1 MLWLLSPGSRPPSGR
16 FSLALLF
23 TFTLVAIIID
33 SSRATPLAVTPS
45 DPSDPP
51 CTATSERTGT
61 FVDLR
66 SLVQKDGGINYTP
79 RGYDYNSNFTL
90 NICAPILLSKTK
102 ELRFHALPDAH
113 NVSAYYL
120 KDDVAY
126 SLGRASA
133 APKFRGR
140 KLVLEYTGGS
150 LCPKLD
156 EAGAPVPGKDN
167 EDGFRKGAIISFT
180 CDRELIGPPTISF
193 VGQQNECSYW
203 FDVRTSSACA
213 TVKQQPLGPVA
224 IFGII
229 FLVAL
234 LVYFIGGCFY
244 QRTVLHARGWRQVP
258 HWQTWLGALN
268 LIWDSIRFC
277 AMSSMNLCGK
287 LCGQGPSR
295 SFGGYTPAS
304 GSDGRFGRG
313 ATGARTDEWTDVDD
327 ENRLIDQLDDEW
339 SDG

>member
-1 MLWLLSPGSRPPSGR
+1 MWRPGGSRTSN
-16 FSLALLF
+16 FLASASIIAAALLIG
-23 TFTLVAIIID
+23 LSQAN
-33 SSRATPLAVTPS
+33 PLAVLSELP
-45 DPSDPP
+45 DPP
-51 CTATSERTGT
+51 CSATSNRTGT
-61 FVDLR
+61 FVDLH
-66 SLVQKDGGINYTP
+66 SLIRKGHDDNYLVS
-79 RGYDYNSNFTL
+79 GYDYNSNFTL
-90 NICAPILLSKTK
+90 NICAPVLSSDN
-102 ELRFHALPDAH
+102 LDFHALSDAH
-113 NVSAYYL
+113 NISAFYQ
-120 KDDVAY
+120 KGGITY
-126 SLGRASA
+126 SLGRASST
-133 APKFRGR
+133 PKFRGR
-140 KLVLEYTGGS
+140 KLILEYTGGS

-156 EAGAPVPGKDN
+156 SNGAPVDGKDN
-167 EDGFRKGAIISFT
+167 EDGYRKGALLSFT
-180 CDRELIGPPTISF
+180 CDRELIGPARVSF

-268 LIWDSIRFC
+268 FIWDAIRICMF
-277 AMSSMNLCGK
+277 SVTTLCGRA
-287 LCGQGPSR
+287 GGR
-295 SFGGYTPAS
+295 GRTGRFGGYAPAS
-304 GSDGRFGRG
+304 GEGGGFGRASFG
-313 ATGARTDEWTDVDD
+313 AGADEWVDGED

>member
-1 MLWLLSPGSRPPSGR
+1 MWRPGGSRTSN
-16 FSLALLF
+16 FLASASTIAAALLIG
-23 TFTLVAIIID
+23 LSQAN
-33 SSRATPLAVTPS
+33 PLAVLSELP
-45 DPSDPP
+45 DPP
-51 CTATSERTGT
+51 CSATSNRTGT
-61 FVDLR
+61 FVDLH
-66 SLVQKDGGINYTP
+66 SLIRKGHD
-79 RGYDYNSNFTL
+79 DL
-90 NICAPILLSKTK
+90 D
-102 ELRFHALPDAH
+102 FHALSDAH
-113 NVSAYYL
+113 NVSAFYQ
-120 KDDVAY
+120 KGGITY
-126 SLGRASA
+126 SLGRASST
-133 APKFRGR
+133 PKFRGR
-140 KLVLEYTGGS
+140 KLILEYTGGS

-156 EAGAPVPGKDN
+156 SNGGPVDGKDN
-167 EDGFRKGAIISFT
+167 EDGYRKGALLSFT
-180 CDRELIGPPTISF
+180 CDRELIGPARVSF

-268 LIWDSIRFC
+268 FIWDAIRICMF
-277 AMSSMNLCGK
+277 SVTTLCG
-287 LCGQGPSR
+287 CAGGR
-295 SFGGYTPAS
+295 GRTGRFGGYAPAS
-304 GSDGRFGRG
+304 GEGGGFGR
-313 ATGARTDEWTDVDD
+313 ASFGARADEWADGED